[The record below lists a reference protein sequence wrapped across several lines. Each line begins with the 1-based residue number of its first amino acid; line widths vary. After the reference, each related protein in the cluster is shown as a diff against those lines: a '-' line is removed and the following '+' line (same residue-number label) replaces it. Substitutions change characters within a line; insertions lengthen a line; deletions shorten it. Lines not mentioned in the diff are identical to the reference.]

1 MILWPSTFDLR
12 HLSMLPHISNLTSPA
27 DSFRNSS
34 LNLRQKR
41 FNMERRCALA
51 ILCLLLLVSFPLGS
65 ASPQFNPYSVLGVP
79 KTATSD
85 EIRRKYRKLCLQYH
99 PDKNVQKSAKERK
112 KCEDIFKNIQKA
124 NALIGDDEA
133 RRNYEQS
140 LVYSFP
146 QQRTSS
152 PGSQQRTS
160 STDYYNDILRRYY
173 QQQQRSTPSFSFGG
187 VDISNMFSSGP
198 AAWTPFPSALKS
210 KYIQKIQ
217 IPLQDLYSGK
227 YGVDLILKDTIWN
240 RYSAAFRGGVASMLL
255 YQSLVISIS
264 MIRIVRFPWSLVVG
278 AICFHLGLPKPTKL
292 DYMVD
297 LQPGWKQGTKLSF
310 CEVERGF
317 DVVFII
323 EEAKH
328 KIYKRVGND
337 LYTSVTIDEAERE
350 NGCTV
355 CLDSLH
361 QDEGPISITLQ
372 PNQIRHSGES
382 IVLSGM
388 GWPGKK
394 GKQPGDLIVSVNVEN
409 SSKKKR
415 KKKEARH

>member
-1 MILWPSTFDLR
+1 MR
-12 HLSMLPHISNLTSPA
+12 
-27 DSFRNSS
+27 
-34 LNLRQKR
+34 
-41 FNMERRCALA
+41 RRCALA
-51 ILCLLLLVSFPLGS
+51 ILFLFLLVSFPLCS

-79 KTATSD
+79 KSATSD

-112 KCEDIFKNIQKA
+112 KCEDIFKSIQKA

-133 RRNYEQS
+133 RRKYEQS

-146 QQRTSS
+146 QQRPFS
-152 PGSQQRTS
+152 PGSQAERS
-160 STDYYNDILRRYY
+160 STDYHYDILQRFY
-173 QQQQRSTPSFSFGG
+173 QQQQRSMPSFSFGG
-187 VDISNMFSSGP
+187 VDISNVFPSGP
-198 AAWTPFPSALKS
+198 AAWMPFPSAVKS
-210 KYIQKIQ
+210 KYIQKIK

-227 YGVDLILKDTIWN
+227 YGVDLILKDTVWN

-297 LQPGWKQGTKLSF
+297 LQPGWKHGTKLSF

-328 KIYKRVGND
+328 KTYKRVGND
-337 LYTSVTIDEAERE
+337 LYASVTIDETERE

-355 CLDSLH
+355 RLESLH
-361 QDEGPISITLQ
+361 RDEGPISINLQ
-372 PNQIRHSGES
+372 PKQIRHSGES

-394 GKQPGDLIVSVNVEN
+394 GKQPGDLIVSVNVEK
-409 SSKKKR
+409 SLKTKR
-415 KKKEARH
+415 KRKETRH